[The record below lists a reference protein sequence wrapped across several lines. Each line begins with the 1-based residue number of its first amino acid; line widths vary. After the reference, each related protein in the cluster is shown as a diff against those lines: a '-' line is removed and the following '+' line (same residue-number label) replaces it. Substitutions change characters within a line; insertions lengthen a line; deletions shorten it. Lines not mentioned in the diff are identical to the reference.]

1 MDAQETRPSRLTEIE
16 TPATILAIV
25 TAVSL
30 AVGLVL
36 IPVNFL
42 GLFDAMDRG
51 NDDDIVAAILWLPF
65 NCLGFLG
72 ELLILWG
79 SLRMRKG
86 KSWGL
91 GVTAAVLAC
100 IPCLTSPC
108 VIVGI
113 PLGIWC
119 LVKLNDPEIRAQFR

>member
-1 MDAQETRPSRLTEIE
+1 MDAQETRPSRLTELE

-25 TAVSL
+25 TAISL
-30 AVGLVL
+30 AVTLVL
-36 IPVNFL
+36 IPVNLLAF
-42 GLFDAMDRG
+42 FEAADRG
-51 NDDDIVAAILWLPF
+51 RDEDVFGTLVLIPF
-65 NCLGFLG
+65 SCLSFLG

-79 SLRMRKG
+79 CLRMRKG
-86 KSWGL
+86 RNWGL
-91 GVTAAVLAC
+91 GFTAAVLAC

-108 VIVGI
+108 LIVGI